1 MDMRKISKLILPL
14 ISVTVIAVIYYLY
27 FAPTSELG
35 SFTKFEGGSEIN
47 QEINVSVVKEN
58 GFERDSNG
66 RIISFYAKDKNNL
79 TIKIALHNPV
89 SDDIVNAEV
98 VELMGHM
105 HGGNFTAASVNL
117 IK

>member
-1 MDMRKISKLILPL
+1 MKKFSKLILPL
-14 ISVTVIAVIYYLY
+14 IVVTVLVVIYYLY

-66 RIISFYAKDKNNL
+66 RIISFYARDINNL
-79 TIKIALHNPV
+79 EIKITLHEPAPEE
-89 SDDIVNAEV
+89 IVNAEV

-105 HGGNFTAASVNL
+105 HGGNFTAAGITIL
-117 IK
+117 K

>member
-1 MDMRKISKLILPL
+1 MKLSKLVLP
-14 ISVTVIAVIYYLY
+14 IIIIAVIGLIYYTY
-27 FAPTSELG
+27 FAPTKELG
-35 SFTKFEGGSEIN
+35 SFSKFDGGSEIN
-47 QEINVSVVKEN
+47 QQINVSVVKEN

-79 TIKIALHNPV
+79 VLKITLHQSAPEE
-89 SDDIVNAEV
+89 IVNAEV

-105 HGGNFTAASVNL
+105 HGGNFTAAGISV

>member
-1 MDMRKISKLILPL
+1 MKNISKLILPL
-14 ISVTVIAVIYYLY
+14 ISIAVLAVIYFIY

-35 SFTKFEGGSEIN
+35 SFSKFEGGSEIN
-47 QEINVSVVKEN
+47 QEINVGVVKEN

-66 RIISFYAKDKNNL
+66 RIISFYVRDKNNL
-79 TIKIALHNPV
+79 IVKIALHNPV

-105 HGGNFTAASVNL
+105 HGGNFIAASVNL